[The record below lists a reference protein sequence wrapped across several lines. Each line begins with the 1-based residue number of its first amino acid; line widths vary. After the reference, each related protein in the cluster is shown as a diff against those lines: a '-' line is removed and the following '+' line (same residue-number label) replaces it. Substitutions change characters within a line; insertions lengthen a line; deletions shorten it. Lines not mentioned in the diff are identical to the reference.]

1 MNEQEFLKTY
11 DQSKYDRPSV
21 TADIAIFSI
30 RSQEPDSYRHDPA
43 RELSILLVRR
53 GEHPYQGC
61 WALPGG
67 FLKRSETLEECA
79 AREVEEETGTR
90 PNALMPVSMY
100 TTPGR
105 DPRGWIISQLFAS
118 VLPDENCRPRGGDDA
133 SDARWFTMNLKSEG
147 ESALLTLEGGDIRI
161 AAVLREKPASFGY
174 TGYEILDSGGL
185 AFDHAGMI
193 ASALMALRAG
203 ARDLEIMFEF
213 LPPRFTLT
221 DLQRVQ
227 ETVTGVSVQAANF
240 RRKVNDLVI
249 ETDAVTEGAGHRP
262 AKLFERRRKGESK

>member
-1 MNEQEFLKTY
+1 MNEQEFLKDY
-11 DQSKYDRPSV
+11 DQGKYDRPSV

-30 RSQEPDSYRHDPA
+30 QSQEPDSYRHEPV
-43 RELSILLVRR
+43 RQLSILLVRR
-53 GEHPYQGC
+53 GGYPYKDC

-79 AREVEEETGTR
+79 AREVEEETGVR

-105 DPRGWIISQLFAS
+105 DPRGWIISRLFAS
-118 VLPDENCRPRGGDDA
+118 VLPDEFCRPIGGDDA
-133 SDARWFTMNLKSEG
+133 SDARWFTLNLTSEG
-147 ESALLTLEGGDIRI
+147 EKDRLELESGGEKLTALLRK
-161 AAVLREKPASFGY
+161 KPTRFGY
-174 TGYEILDSGGL
+174 TEYQILDSGGL

-203 ARDLEIMFEF
+203 ARNLEIVFDF

-240 RRKVNDLVI
+240 RRKVNDLVN

-262 AKLFERRRKGESK
+262 AKLFERKRKGEYQ